1 MAAMTYSRRILP
13 YTPCPVSRGN
23 VTQRRSPAPSLVAS
37 AISARTP
44 AASKSRCEVQPF
56 ADPCPNSRKVA
67 LMIYRGDVVGHRRAD
82 QFASAVGEADQD
94 RSPIVRIQFAADNS
108 RLTRRS
114 TRLVIAPEVIIAESV
129 SAPASSDRA
138 DRTA

>member
-1 MAAMTYSRRILP
+1 
-13 YTPCPVSRGN
+13 
-23 VTQRRSPAPSLVAS
+23 
-37 AISARTP
+37 
-44 AASKSRCEVQPF
+44 
-56 ADPCPNSRKVA
+56 
-67 LMIYRGDVVGHRRAD
+67 MIYRGDVVGHRRAD